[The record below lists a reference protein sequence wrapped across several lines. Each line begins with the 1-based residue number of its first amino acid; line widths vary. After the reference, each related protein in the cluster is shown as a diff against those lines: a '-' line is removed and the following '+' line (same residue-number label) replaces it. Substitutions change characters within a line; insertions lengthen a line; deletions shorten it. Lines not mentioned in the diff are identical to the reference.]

1 MTDSL
6 HDFFNESSWEHVSG
20 DMINPNEPERRKPRN
35 RREARKQRM
44 QKRRN
49 NTTKMIIVVLS
60 AILLLSGI
68 AALISFKHKTDSKK
82 AAVSGGDYSAVE
94 AASGVETD
102 FTVKIGESGSEVAER
117 LLSADIIKSVDAF
130 TRALVSANATSS
142 LLPGTYK
149 LKTHMPAAD
158 VVAILTDSDASNS
171 LEVRQ
176 GETVTA
182 VIDRAVKATSIPR
195 ENFESIINSGGKNI
209 LPAEAGGK
217 FEGWLQPGTY
227 DATGDSIT
235 AEGILKEMVSRRIAA
250 LDALNVPTGAQRQRI
265 LNIASIVEAEVNKQD
280 YYGKVSRVIQNRL
293 EQGIPLGCD
302 SAVAYGLGINGTE
315 LTNAQLADAS
325 NPYNTRVLKGLPPT
339 PIDNAGGN
347 AIKAAMDPETGSWLY
362 FVTVNSATGET
373 KFTDDYDQFLAWCEE
388 MK

>member
-102 FTVKIGESGSEVAER
+102 FTVKTGESGSEVAER

-149 LKTHMPAAD
+149 LKTHMPADD

-325 NPYNTRVLKGLPPT
+325 NPYR
-339 PIDNAGGN
+339 GN